1 MLVLSSMDNAS
12 LAPGIQFAMKRGA
25 VSCERG
31 SPSPQPSPA
40 GGRGG
45 RTEAGEG
52 AARRWESQS
61 RAGGRGSTTQADG
74 DAASRSL
81 SPGHGGEGWGEGP
94 GLASLSI
101 IIHQVRP

>member
-1 MLVLSSMDNAS
+1 MLVLSSMDDAS

-45 RTEAGEG
+45 RAQVDG
-52 AARRWESQS
+52 AA
-61 RAGGRGSTTQADG
+61 
-74 DAASRSL
+74 ASHSL

-94 GLASLSI
+94 GLAPLSI
-101 IIHQVRP
+101 MVHQVRP